1 MAFDNI
7 KAWWGQDK
15 FDEWSKPRGGFENNY
30 HRKNWQRAENAAK
43 RNHYEAQG
51 GKRSLSGALIK
62 DAGSGVAAGVSAL
75 FNFGKDKLSGEN
87 SIFQTPEEVAQQRAE
102 LDAYKARHK
111 ALIKASQKSL
121 GTRKEDVAKAR
132 LAREA
137 EWQAKL
143 EEKAA
148 QSGKSVEEIQAVYDA
163 LSKLRSN

>member
-30 HRKNWQRAENAAK
+30 HRKNWQRSENAAK
-43 RNHYEAQG
+43 RRHYEAQG

-87 SIFQTPEEVAQQRAE
+87 SVFQTKEEVAQYIAE
-102 LDAYKARHK
+102 RDAYEAKRDAWKKAQREK
-111 ALIKASQKSL
+111 
-121 GTRKEDVAKAR
+121 R
-132 LAREA
+132 LARKA
-137 EWQAKL
+137 A
-143 EEKAA
+143 EKAERA
-148 QSGKSVEEIQAVYDA
+148 ASGKPSSIWD
-163 LSKLRSN
+163 LFSSGN

>member
-30 HRKNWQRAENAAK
+30 HRKNWQRSENAAK
-43 RNHYEAQG
+43 RKHYEAQG

-102 LDAYKARHK
+102 LDAAAARRE
-111 ALIKASQKSL
+111 AWL
-121 GTRKEDVAKAR
+121 KEHR
-132 LAREA
+132 ERSLARRAAKEA
-137 EWQAKL
+137 ER
-143 EEKAA
+143 AA
-148 QSGKSVEEIQAVYDA
+148 SGKPSSIWD
-163 LSKLRSN
+163 LFSSGN